1 MTNMLTKKMTKK
13 IGIIGFLLV
22 MVITVLGIGVAVYA
36 AQHSRAQQTVVA
48 SASVEAVVAEGQ
60 EVQEEVTP
68 EEEEEY
74 LKYLEEEEEKE
85 EEEVEPSSLPY
96 YIKVN
101 YQAQTVTVYGKDE
114 NGEYTKPVIAFVCS
128 TGTDTPTS
136 GVYPLKAKYRWINLK
151 GNVYGQYSSRIVG
164 SILFHSAYYYEK
176 FNPSTLC
183 YTGYDKLGTKAS
195 AGCIRL
201 NVASAKWIYDNCPVG
216 TKVEFYAS
224 SNPGPLGKPSSQKI
238 SSNEACR
245 GWDPTD
251 PDPANPWHTYVES
264 TVQQEPVV
272 TPTPDPTPTPEP
284 TPDPTPTPEPNVS
297 ITDVLLNKDKL
308 VLKKGESEMLQV
320 IIQPENAD
328 IAKTEWNSSN
338 QLVATV
344 DSNGKI
350 VAMDE
355 GEANIT
361 VTVTDQDGKVK
372 TKTCTVTVMIE
383 TEENEIGNEMT

>member
-36 AQHSRAQQTVVA
+36 TQHSRAQQTVVA

-164 SILFHSAYYYEK
+164 SILFHSVYYYEK